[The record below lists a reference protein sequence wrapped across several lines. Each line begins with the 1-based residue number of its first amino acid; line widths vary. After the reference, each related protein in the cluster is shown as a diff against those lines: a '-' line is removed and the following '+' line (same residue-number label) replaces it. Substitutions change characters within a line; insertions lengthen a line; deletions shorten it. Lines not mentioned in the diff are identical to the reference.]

1 MATTTI
7 NTIEDLVRVLDEN
20 PEWLEAL
27 RTRLLTRELIEL
39 PRLFAEFAASVNRRF
54 DEQDKVLAGHTETLA
69 EHGRILAGH
78 TETLAEHGKILAGH
92 TETLVEHGKILA
104 EHSSILVEQG
114 KVLVEHSKILAEHG
128 KTLAEHTA
136 MLTEQGKVLAE
147 HSKTLAKHTAML
159 TEQGK
164 VLAGHSEEFVSVK
177 REAQLMRDDIGD
189 LKGLRAES
197 KAVKEIVLIADLL
210 GLTLTRVLAADDL
223 LAMLHAQPLPDLP
236 SNVRAS
242 FLRADI
248 IAESVDEA
256 GETRYI
262 AVEASYTVN
271 GRDTERALRNAELLT
286 RLTGKPARAV
296 AAGCRLD
303 DRSRPVI
310 ESGEVF
316 WHELER

>member
-27 RTRLLTRELIEL
+27 RARLLTRKLIEL
-39 PRLFAEFAASVNRRF
+39 PRLFAEFAASVNQRF
-54 DEQDKVLAGHTETLA
+54 DEQD
-69 EHGRILAGH
+69 
-78 TETLAEHGKILAGH
+78 
-92 TETLVEHGKILA
+92 
-104 EHSSILVEQG
+104 
-114 KVLVEHSKILAEHG
+114 
-128 KTLAEHTA
+128 
-136 MLTEQGKVLAE
+136 
-147 HSKTLAKHTAML
+147 
-159 TEQGK
+159 K

-177 REAQLMRDDIGD
+177 RELRLLRDDVGD

-197 KAVKEIVLIADLL
+197 RAVKEIVLIADLL
-210 GLTLTRVLAADDL
+210 GLTLTRVLTADDL
-223 LAMLHAQPLPDLP
+223 LGLLRAQTLPDLHG
-236 SNVRAS
+236 NVRAS

-248 IAESVDEA
+248 VAEAVDEG

-271 GRDTERALRNAELLT
+271 GRDTERAVRNAGILA
-286 RLTGKPARAV
+286 RLTGKAARAV
-296 AAGCRLD
+296 VAGCRMD